1 MSLRSQQY
9 AGDYDAFEIVNMKE
23 RTDEVA
29 LHMLA
34 TRFKQ
39 IMKEVRAIPNTYI
52 GDIKA
57 GSIEEWRVLPKSAML
72 ENGKVVGMDVEKSKA
87 VLDRLRKDNI
97 ISEKEY
103 KESLSLLDGT
113 MTPMRLLEAK
123 KELKFHIV
131 RWTPPEVERGFKVLQ
146 DKRRFTLEEAFSTPT
161 ITKMDVI
168 SLVQNNRYTDF
179 SMIYYF
185 RNKGTLLNPDVVDIA
200 KSIKEN
206 IYYYTQ
212 VGNPFKA
219 LKRKFA
225 LAKMEKDAGTITKL
239 TPILNSDLGRI
250 YHVLGDIGTL
260 IHLLEDFKPDQ
271 KLVRFE
277 IDQFR
282 NRLANVYQLKDY
294 LKEEHTIIGEIESLL
309 KAPLKSMLPKLEA
322 MEERLDRILKDG
334 TNRVLK
340 GKQKVSSAMIGG
352 AKSIQSQGISGWE
365 SEYNRR
371 LKAGMGGMLTSGTT
385 IPELETFINEL
396 ISPQDIWK
404 IFLKLNE
411 GGPVDYEA
419 RKQLAEALTEAVNQQ
434 YADAR
439 EVVASVTKGDTDAVG
454 TALASAEAMMNAAEA
469 LKSASPSSLLQ
480 MGAETLINVIAFI
493 TSPDFNKPM
502 GAVGYSPA
510 DEMKGMLAK
519 FGLSNAFTNFAADI
533 TGNLMKAFGYK
544 TQAELNQ
551 PVVEE
556 VLNRKESE
564 TKQMLE
570 DYLYAIEEDT
580 KRTDELKVTQAK
592 ASAENRQSIK
602 DKRQYEKDVHFTM
615 RMTPEAYA
623 QRFGTPPEFRTFI
636 SFDDWMN
643 LQRGGYGVALMDRD
657 RQLKVYPTLRDAE
670 QQGGVEF
677 TAGYPW
683 FKVVPLNAVGGA
695 INITNYYPVGQS
707 QSVQVGTKKQQIQT
721 GTKKEQVVTGTRMVS
736 VQNPEWDPKR
746 PVKGIKKTHQVP
758 VNIISEREVP
768 ILTEVDVPDIVSVP
782 NKQYVND
789 LVTITKRLAHFYS
802 YRDPATALGFRML
815 ADELWRQKP
824 LYEGKPKHTSNDA
837 GHQNAI
843 DFTMESML
851 GVNRRNR
858 FAQPNPKTRYAN
870 EVGSLLPKAYA
881 DAAGLQPRVDKKGRP
896 IYNVP
901 PTDEDQAVFYLQDAP
916 YIRGPTMYQ

>member
-1 MSLRSQQY
+1 MEDDIRAKNLPADYGSDAIRVLNTMSFTKGKGVGLLGSMSLRSQQY

-103 KESLSLLDGT
+103 KESLSLLEGT

-271 KLVRFE
+271 TIVRFE

-334 TNRVLK
+334 TNKVMK
-340 GKQKVSSAMIGG
+340 GKQKVSDTMIGG
-352 AKSIQSQGISGWE
+352 VVQSYQWTRGTSSHPLIELDRENTSEVVSDEDYPYKVKVDQYIYHSPIRYVILSGKRVDIDETKITPEGRELLKGLLPKYTTAERTQIIQ
-365 SEYNRR
+365 
-371 LKAGMGGMLTSGTT
+371 
-385 IPELETFINEL
+385 
-396 ISPQDIWK
+396 QDFAQRK
-404 IFLKLNE
+404 E
-411 GGPVDYEA
+411 RAAEEA
-419 RKQLAEALTEAVNQQ
+419 RQDYLQSSAGQRQLFEERYQKYLEEHPEQ
-434 YADAR
+434 R
-439 EVVASVTKGDTDAVG
+439 
-454 TALASAEAMMNAAEA
+454 
-469 LKSASPSSLLQ
+469 
-480 MGAETLINVIAFI
+480 F
-493 TSPDFNKPM
+493 
-502 GAVGYSPA
+502 
-510 DEMKGMLAK
+510 
-519 FGLSNAFTNFAADI
+519 FTNVMDVLTQGADY
-533 TGNLMKAFGYK
+533 LMENIAPVVGVPQQVIDFYK
-544 TQAELNQ
+544 T
-551 PVVEE
+551 
-556 VLNRKESE
+556 
-564 TKQMLE
+564 
-570 DYLYAIEEDT
+570 
-580 KRTDELKVTQAK
+580 
-592 ASAENRQSIK
+592 
-602 DKRQYEKDVHFTM
+602 
-615 RMTPEAYA
+615 
-623 QRFGTPPEFRTFI
+623 
-636 SFDDWMN
+636 
-643 LQRGGYGVALMDRD
+643 
-657 RQLKVYPTLRDAE
+657 
-670 QQGGVEF
+670 F
-677 TAGYPW
+677 TAGLPRGG
-683 FKVVPLNAVGGA
+683 AVGGA
-695 INITNYYPVGQS
+695 IDITNYYPVGQS
-707 QSVQVGTKKQQIQT
+707 QSVQRGTKKQQIQT
-721 GTKKEQVVTGTRMVS
+721 GTKKEQVVTGTRMVTL
-736 VQNPEWDPKR
+736 QNPEWDPKR
-746 PVKGIKKTHQVP
+746 PVKGVKKTHQVP
-758 VNIISEREVP
+758 VNVIGTRVVPIMTEVEVP
-768 ILTEVDVPDIVSVP
+768 NIVSVP
-782 NKQYVND
+782 NKDYVDD
-789 LVTITKRLAHFYS
+789 LITLTKRLSHFYS
-802 YRDPATALGFRML
+802 FRDPATALGFRML
-815 ADELWRQKP
+815 GDELWRQYP
-824 LYEGKPKHTSNDA
+824 VYENKKRRTKQDKGHEDA
-837 GHQNAI
+837 V

-870 EVGSLLPKAYA
+870 EVEPLLPKAYA
-881 DAAGLQPRVDKKGRP
+881 DAAGLQPRFDKKGRP
-896 IYNVP
+896 IYLIP
-901 PTDEDQAVFYLQDAP
+901 PADEDQAVFYLGDAP
-916 YIRGPTMYQ
+916 FIRGPTMYQ